1 MYIKKVPAEKVM
13 IKDLN
18 PGTVFSLSSGSTC
31 LMLTA
36 YKDGE
41 LVPQIV
47 ILKGNYNVQNFCE
60 EEFVTVHYGAE
71 LILR

>member
-1 MYIKKVPAEKVM
+1 MYIKKVPSEKVM
-13 IKDLN
+13 IKDLK
-18 PGTVFSLSSGSTC
+18 PGTVFSLASGSTC

-41 LVPQIV
+41 PVPQIV

-60 EEFVTVHYGAE
+60 EELVTVHYGAE